1 MSTNYYNWITGAWTP
16 EQLPTNMLYTC
27 TTADCSSA
35 LRVMNQQQLCS
46 RIFSVD
52 KRIRYVTVSDS
63 ECKILAGGMRP
74 GVAPLEASAKEA
86 ERIDLQ
92 VAVLGGVMQT
102 WAESL
107 GRARFALIQHERAYM
122 LIIPFDNKHLELSI
136 ETSTSFQEIGRIV
149 TAIENV
155 LHQ

>member
-1 MSTNYYNWITGAWTP
+1 MNY
-16 EQLPTNMLYTC
+16 
-27 TTADCSSA
+27 
-35 LRVMNQQQLCS
+35 QQLCN

-52 KRIRYVTVSDS
+52 KRIRYVTVTDD

-74 GVAPLEASAKEA
+74 GVAPLEASSKEA
-86 ERIDLQ
+86 EKIDLQ
-92 VAVLGGVMQT
+92 VAVLGGVMQA

-122 LIIPFDNKHLELSI
+122 LIVPFDDKRLELSI

-149 TAIENV
+149 AAIESA
-155 LHQ
+155 LRQ

>member
-1 MSTNYYNWITGAWTP
+1 
-16 EQLPTNMLYTC
+16 LLYTC
-27 TTADCSSA
+27 TATDYTTA
-35 LRVMNQQQLCS
+35 LRVMNYQQLCNW
-46 RIFSVD
+46 IFSAD
-52 KRIRYVTVSDS
+52 KRIRYVTVTDG
-63 ECKILAGGMRP
+63 EFKILAGGMRP
-74 GVAPLEASAKEA
+74 GVAPLEASSKEA
-86 ERIDLQ
+86 EKIDLQ

-122 LIIPFDNKHLELSI
+122 LIVPFNNKHLELSI

-149 TAIENV
+149 TAIEDV